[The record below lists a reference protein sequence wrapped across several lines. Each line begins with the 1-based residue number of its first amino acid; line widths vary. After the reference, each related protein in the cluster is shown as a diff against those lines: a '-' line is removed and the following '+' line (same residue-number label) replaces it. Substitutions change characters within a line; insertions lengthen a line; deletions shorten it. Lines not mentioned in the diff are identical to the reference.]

1 MLDMKYIPLDSSWWD
16 KSNGSKIIKIGSLD
30 RALIPITIK
39 CLWHC
44 NSVNIDAREMKRISL
59 DSSWWDESNGGKI
72 IEIESL
78 DSELSAISY
87 CYTDFVL

>member
-1 MLDMKYIPLDSSWWD
+1 MKHIPLDSSWWD
-16 KSNGSKIIKIGSLD
+16 ESNGGKIIEIGSLD
-30 RALIPITIK
+30 RAPTPIIIK
-39 CLWHC
+39 CLWRY